1 MGYSVRPLPSFERSL
16 DTLDKQI
23 ARRILGKI
31 NRLAEN
37 PELVKGPMGNMP
49 KDLAGLHKGRVG
61 DWRVFFWVD
70 HEKKELVLYDIDKRD
85 HVYKNL
91 FKRK

>member
-31 NRLAEN
+31 DRLAEN
-37 PELVKGPMGNMP
+37 SELVKGPMGNMP
-49 KDLAGLHKGRVG
+49 KDLAGLHKVRVG

-91 FKRK
+91 FKGK